1 MGKWGWAIVKISG
14 FAPGGDVLRWRMRY
28 LLCFISIL
36 LPMVSG
42 QAVDLPPGGR
52 EMLPSPDVKT
62 YVGRAAEQG
71 AAAET
76 VPVTGRSFTTAQR
89 VILPQNP
96 TNPWDAGARSVL
108 DGSLGAGDIGLVT
121 FEARALPLSGQDP
134 EEASASGTAYLEEAV
149 PPKYLKAAQMT
160 FRCGPQWQIY
170 YLSFKAEQA
179 IPEGKGA
186 LVFHLGQRAQAFEIG
201 PVRVLNY
208 GTAIALKDLPRTPV
222 TYRGRAAD
230 AGWRKEAAA
239 RIGQHRMAPLVVKVV
254 DATGQPVPS
263 AEVSVRQVR
272 SAFGFGTAITANWLT
287 QPGPDGDAYR
297 KIVDEC
303 FSRVVFENDLKM
315 GMWEQS
321 LKNAPESS
329 FRWENTLKAMDWLK
343 ERGLPVR
350 GHYLCWAPWEEWSE
364 ALRAEPD
371 KIRERILAHI
381 PRVAAEVGER
391 VMEWDAINHLA
402 GWTKNIDE
410 VTGLDFYTEVM
421 KASRMA
427 TKLPLWVNE
436 DQVFRPGRQ
445 QEDYYTRIQ
454 KLIADG
460 HKPDGIGNQAHFD
473 DSFLPSPQEML
484 ANSDRFAA
492 LVPVLQITEFDVMT
506 NGDEQLEADYLRDIL
521 TVCYSH
527 PAYTGFI
534 TWGFWEGSHWKP
546 PTALWRKDWSEK
558 PSATVWRDLVNK
570 QWATH
575 AAGQTAPGG
584 EYTVNAHLGTY
595 EITVTAA
602 GKTAVVRAPLVK
614 DSGPVV
620 VKLP

>member
-1 MGKWGWAIVKISG
+1 
-14 FAPGGDVLRWRMRY
+14 
-28 LLCFISIL
+28 
-36 LPMVSG
+36 
-42 QAVDLPPGGR
+42 
-52 EMLPSPDVKT
+52 
-62 YVGRAAEQG
+62 
-71 AAAET
+71 
-76 VPVTGRSFTTAQR
+76 
-89 VILPQNP
+89 
-96 TNPWDAGARSVL
+96 
-108 DGSLGAGDIGLVT
+108 
-121 FEARALPLSGQDP
+121 
-134 EEASASGTAYLEEAV
+134 
-149 PPKYLKAAQMT
+149 MT

-179 IPEGKGA
+179 IPEGMGA

-208 GTAIALKDLPRTPV
+208 GTTIALKDLPRTPV

-230 AGWRKEAAA
+230 AAWRKEAAA
-239 RIGQHRMAPLVVKVV
+239 RIAQHRMAPLVVKVV
-254 DATGQPVPS
+254 DAAGQPVSS

-343 ERGLPVR
+343 ERGLPIR

-371 KIRERILAHI
+371 KIKQRILAHI
-381 PRVAAEVGER
+381 PRVAAEVGDR

-421 KASRMA
+421 KASRTA

-558 PSATVWRDLVNK
+558 PSATVWRGLVNK
-570 QWATH
+570 EWATG

-595 EITVTAA
+595 EITVTTA

-614 DSGPVV
+614 GAGPVV